1 MTGRI
6 LTSLQEKVLVTLF
19 DNGLG
24 ERGYFLT
31 GGTALA
37 EFYLQH
43 RYSDD
48 LDFFTRGQRDPQED
62 LQTFRN
68 ILISNG
74 FEITDENLSG
84 HHIRFNVKLS
94 DQQIEPLKIEF
105 IAREVPAMMA
115 PTQVQGKVVIDS
127 FEDIAVNKIC
137 AIFGRRPPDVKDYID
152 LFFILKESSYS
163 VDYLLSRAKE
173 KEAPFEHEYGVFSFA
188 INLKAVG
195 EFSDFGKIEMK
206 KPLTLEALKA
216 RLIPIADDLL
226 RRLRPRGE

>member
-1 MTGRI
+1 MTSRI
-6 LTSLQEKVLVTLF
+6 LTSLQEKVLTTLF
-19 DNGLG
+19 DNGLR

-48 LDFFTRGQRDPQED
+48 LDFFTRDQRDPQED

-68 ILISNG
+68 ILTANG
-74 FEITDENLSG
+74 FEITYENLSG
-84 HHIRFNVKLS
+84 NHIRFDVKLP
-94 DQQIEPLKIEF
+94 DQQTEPLKIEF
-105 IAREVPAMMA
+105 VTREVSAMMA
-115 PTQVQGKVVIDS
+115 PPQTHEKVLIDS

-137 AIFGRRPPDVKDYID
+137 AILGRDELKDYID
-152 LFFILKESSYS
+152 LYFILEESNYS
-163 VDYLLSRAKE
+163 VDYLLNRAADKE
-173 KEAPFEHEYGVFSFA
+173 LSLKQEDGIFYFA
-188 INLKAVG
+188 TNLKAVDV
-195 EFSDFGKIEMK
+195 FQDFKKINMI
-206 KPLTLEALKA
+206 KPLTLETLKA